1 MKVGDLVRFLEVA
14 PDVLASEVDTPMPVG
29 VILERYTE
37 ELTIGVP
44 GGMVSVLWNDEGPGH
59 RSDRLYR
66 ASVLEVVNE
75 SR

>member
-44 GGMVSVLWNDEGPGH
+44 GWYGLRPMERRGSRTSQRP
-59 RSDRLYR
+59 
-66 ASVLEVVNE
+66 VVQSE
-75 SR
+75 CARGGK